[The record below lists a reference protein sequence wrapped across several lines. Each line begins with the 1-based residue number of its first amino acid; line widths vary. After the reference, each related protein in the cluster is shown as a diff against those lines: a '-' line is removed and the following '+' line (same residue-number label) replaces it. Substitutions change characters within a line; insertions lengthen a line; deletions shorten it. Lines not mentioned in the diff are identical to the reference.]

1 MTEQNAHDDERDTAD
16 LAAGD
21 TADLPIDDATDL
33 AAADTA
39 RPQAPAEQLT
49 PAGRAVSPS
58 PSPTPTFAATDRP
71 ARRAR
76 RLRWKPG
83 ITRPMMALSAASFA
97 LMVAGVGGYVSAIPA
112 VVAGDKPGAVVI
124 PLESA
129 LWLDGQMR
137 EVQAGSANSTRAVGP
152 LTVEGSKTD
161 AAAPDAA
168 AALGIGSSSG
178 MLGVASLTGASAAS
192 SVDSSFTRAQQIA
205 GASVASGSGSASG
218 SAASTA
224 ARRRRARGLREA
236 APRPAPVRAVRATPA
251 VRAARRAMQAARA
264 RKAPAAPVPHLRLP
278 RPTAEQEAAAYA
290 VLVDHQARVNAYVV
304 RLNNAVAAFNNDCMS
319 TSRPLRQSDYNEYA
333 AIDSQTL
340 TDFLL
345 LRNSNAFADGSR
357 WLEQKGNLQRAY
369 IALDQYLTV
378 IYDAWGLN
386 LEYENPA
393 EGVDRWMEP
402 VRADQDASG
411 NSMAAA
417 HLNETLASIRLMSGL
432 VDKGGALASS
442 GAVQGMRLVRV
453 ADFSA
458 PLSLSDAD
466 RPSYVRRFVTLFV
479 SQGQGHRGG
488 TGRVEHARNAQ
499 GEHLALKLLSL
510 PHRRDGE
517 TEDDYER
524 RVRASR
530 AAFERE
536 YECHILLSGLKGFPR
551 SVRPRAPLTGCRA
564 SLWNGLRASPWTACA
579 GSWPSTAAAA

>member
-1 MTEQNAHDDERDTAD
+1 MAEQNAHDDERDTAD

-21 TADLPIDDATDL
+21 TADLAIDDATDL

-49 PAGRAVSPS
+49 PAGRAASPS

-97 LMVAGVGGYVSAIPA
+97 LMVACVGGYVSAIPA
-112 VVAGDKPGAVVI
+112 VVAGDKPGAVAI

-137 EVQAGSANSTRAVGP
+137 EVQAGPANSTRAVGP

-205 GASVASGSGSASG
+205 GASAASGSGSVSGSAASGGSSQAGSGSAGSGSASG
-218 SAASTA
+218 SGSGSGNSGGSGGASGDA
-224 ARRRRARGLREA
+224 SGSGSGSESDGGSGSA
-236 APRPAPVRAVRATPA
+236 PAPAG
-251 VRAARRAMQAARA
+251 
-264 RKAPAAPVPHLRLP
+264 
-278 RPTAEQEAAAYA
+278 PTAEQEAAAYA
-290 VLVDHQARVNAYVV
+290 VLVDHQARVNDYVARV
-304 RLNNAVAAFNNDCMS
+304 NNAVAAFNNDCMS
-319 TSRPLRQSDYNEYA
+319 TSRPLRQSDYNECA

-386 LEYENPA
+386 LEYETPA

-402 VRADQDASG
+402 VRADYDASG

-417 HLNETLASIRLMSGL
+417 HLNETLASI
-432 VDKGGALASS
+432 
-442 GAVQGMRLVRV
+442 
-453 ADFSA
+453 
-458 PLSLSDAD
+458 SL
-466 RPSYVRRFVTLFV
+466 
-479 SQGQGHRGG
+479 
-488 TGRVEHARNAQ
+488 
-499 GEHLALKLLSL
+499 
-510 PHRRDGE
+510 
-517 TEDDYER
+517 
-524 RVRASR
+524 
-530 AAFERE
+530 
-536 YECHILLSGLKGFPR
+536 
-551 SVRPRAPLTGCRA
+551 
-564 SLWNGLRASPWTACA
+564 
-579 GSWPSTAAAA
+579 

>member
-1 MTEQNAHDDERDTAD
+1 
-16 LAAGD
+16 
-21 TADLPIDDATDL
+21 
-33 AAADTA
+33 
-39 RPQAPAEQLT
+39 
-49 PAGRAVSPS
+49 
-58 PSPTPTFAATDRP
+58 
-71 ARRAR
+71 
-76 RLRWKPG
+76 
-83 ITRPMMALSAASFA
+83 MMALSAASFA

-112 VVAGDKPGAVVI
+112 VVAGDKPSTVVI

-137 EVQAGSANSTRAVGP
+137 EVQAGPVSSTRAVGP

-161 AAAPDAA
+161 AAAP
-168 AALGIGSSSG
+168 ALGIGSSSG

-205 GASVASGSGSASG
+205 GASAASGSGSASD
-218 SAASTA
+218 SAASGGSSQA
-224 ARRRRARGLREA
+224 GSGSAGSGSASGSGSGSGGSGSGGSGGASGDAGGSGSGSESDGGSGSA
-236 APRPAPVRAVRATPA
+236 PAPAG
-251 VRAARRAMQAARA
+251 
-264 RKAPAAPVPHLRLP
+264 
-278 RPTAEQEAAAYA
+278 PTAEQEAAAYA

-319 TSRPLRQSDYNEYA
+319 TSRPLRQSDYNECA

-417 HLNETLASIRLMSGL
+417 HLNETLASI
-432 VDKGGALASS
+432 
-442 GAVQGMRLVRV
+442 
-453 ADFSA
+453 
-458 PLSLSDAD
+458 SL
-466 RPSYVRRFVTLFV
+466 
-479 SQGQGHRGG
+479 
-488 TGRVEHARNAQ
+488 
-499 GEHLALKLLSL
+499 
-510 PHRRDGE
+510 
-517 TEDDYER
+517 
-524 RVRASR
+524 
-530 AAFERE
+530 
-536 YECHILLSGLKGFPR
+536 
-551 SVRPRAPLTGCRA
+551 
-564 SLWNGLRASPWTACA
+564 
-579 GSWPSTAAAA
+579 

>member
-1 MTEQNAHDDERDTAD
+1 MAEQNAHDDERDTAD
-16 LAAGD
+16 LVAGD
-21 TADLPIDDATDL
+21 TADLAIDGATDL
-33 AAADTA
+33 AVADTA

-137 EVQAGSANSTRAVGP
+137 EVQAGPANSTRAVGP

-192 SVDSSFTRAQQIA
+192 SVDSSFTCAQQIA
-205 GASVASGSGSASG
+205 GASAASGSGSASG
-218 SAASTA
+218 FAASGGSSQA
-224 ARRRRARGLREA
+224 GSGSAGSGSASGSGSGSGGSGSASDDAGGSGSGSENA
-236 APRPAPVRAVRATPA
+236 GGSGSAPAPAG
-251 VRAARRAMQAARA
+251 
-264 RKAPAAPVPHLRLP
+264 
-278 RPTAEQEAAAYA
+278 PTAEQEAAAYA

-319 TSRPLRQSDYNEYA
+319 TSRPLRQSDYNECA
-333 AIDSQTL
+333 VIDSQTL

-357 WLEQKGNLQRAY
+357 
-369 IALDQYLTV
+369 
-378 IYDAWGLN
+378 
-386 LEYENPA
+386 
-393 EGVDRWMEP
+393 
-402 VRADQDASG
+402 
-411 NSMAAA
+411 
-417 HLNETLASIRLMSGL
+417 
-432 VDKGGALASS
+432 
-442 GAVQGMRLVRV
+442 
-453 ADFSA
+453 
-458 PLSLSDAD
+458 
-466 RPSYVRRFVTLFV
+466 
-479 SQGQGHRGG
+479 
-488 TGRVEHARNAQ
+488 
-499 GEHLALKLLSL
+499 
-510 PHRRDGE
+510 
-517 TEDDYER
+517 
-524 RVRASR
+524 
-530 AAFERE
+530 
-536 YECHILLSGLKGFPR
+536 
-551 SVRPRAPLTGCRA
+551 
-564 SLWNGLRASPWTACA
+564 
-579 GSWPSTAAAA
+579 

>member
-16 LAAGD
+16 LATNDAADLAAGDATDLVTDD
-21 TADLPIDDATDL
+21 TADLAIDDTSDSAVDDTSDL
-33 AAADTA
+33 AAGDAADLATADTA
-39 RPQAPAEQLT
+39 RPQTAAEQLT

-137 EVQAGSANSTRAVGP
+137 EVQAGPANSTRAVGP

-168 AALGIGSSSG
+168 AALGIGSNSG

-205 GASVASGSGSASG
+205 GASAASGSDSVSGSAASGGSSQAGSGSAGSGSASG
-218 SAASTA
+218 SGSGSGNSGSGGSGGASGDA
-224 ARRRRARGLREA
+224 SGSESGSGNAGGSGS
-236 APRPAPVRAVRATPA
+236 
-251 VRAARRAMQAARA
+251 
-264 RKAPAAPVPHLRLP
+264 APAG
-278 RPTAEQEAAAYA
+278 PTAEQEAAAYA
-290 VLVDHQARVNAYVV
+290 VLVDHQARVNDYVA

-319 TSRPLRQSDYNEYA
+319 TSRSLRQSDYNECA

-345 LRNSNAFADGSR
+345 LRNSSAFADGSR

-369 IALDQYLTV
+369 IALDQYLSV

-386 LEYENPA
+386 LAYENPA

-402 VRADQDASG
+402 VRADQDAFG
-411 NSMAAA
+411 NSIAAA
-417 HLNETLASIRLMSGL
+417 RLNETLASIRL
-432 VDKGGALASS
+432 
-442 GAVQGMRLVRV
+442 
-453 ADFSA
+453 
-458 PLSLSDAD
+458 
-466 RPSYVRRFVTLFV
+466 
-479 SQGQGHRGG
+479 
-488 TGRVEHARNAQ
+488 
-499 GEHLALKLLSL
+499 
-510 PHRRDGE
+510 
-517 TEDDYER
+517 
-524 RVRASR
+524 
-530 AAFERE
+530 
-536 YECHILLSGLKGFPR
+536 
-551 SVRPRAPLTGCRA
+551 
-564 SLWNGLRASPWTACA
+564 
-579 GSWPSTAAAA
+579 

>member
-1 MTEQNAHDDERDTAD
+1 MAEQNAHDDERDTAD

-21 TADLPIDDATDL
+21 ATDLAIDDATDL
-33 AAADTA
+33 AADDAS

-49 PAGRAVSPS
+49 PAVRAVSPS

-97 LMVAGVGGYVSAIPA
+97 LMVACVGGYVSAIPA
-112 VVAGDKPGAVVI
+112 VVAGDKPGAVAI

-137 EVQAGSANSTRAVGP
+137 EVQAGPANSTRAVGP

-205 GASVASGSGSASG
+205 GASAASGSGSVSGSAASGGSSQAGSGSAGSGSASG
-218 SAASTA
+218 SGSGSGNSGGSGGASGDA
-224 ARRRRARGLREA
+224 SGSGSGSESDGGSGSA
-236 APRPAPVRAVRATPA
+236 PAPAG
-251 VRAARRAMQAARA
+251 
-264 RKAPAAPVPHLRLP
+264 
-278 RPTAEQEAAAYA
+278 PTAEQEAAAYA
-290 VLVDHQARVNAYVV
+290 VLVDHQARVNDYVARV
-304 RLNNAVAAFNNDCMS
+304 NNAVAAFNNDCMS
-319 TSRPLRQSDYNEYA
+319 TSRPLRQSDYNECA

-417 HLNETLASIRLMSGL
+417 HLNETLASI
-432 VDKGGALASS
+432 
-442 GAVQGMRLVRV
+442 
-453 ADFSA
+453 
-458 PLSLSDAD
+458 SL
-466 RPSYVRRFVTLFV
+466 
-479 SQGQGHRGG
+479 
-488 TGRVEHARNAQ
+488 
-499 GEHLALKLLSL
+499 
-510 PHRRDGE
+510 
-517 TEDDYER
+517 
-524 RVRASR
+524 
-530 AAFERE
+530 
-536 YECHILLSGLKGFPR
+536 
-551 SVRPRAPLTGCRA
+551 
-564 SLWNGLRASPWTACA
+564 
-579 GSWPSTAAAA
+579 

>member
-1 MTEQNAHDDERDTAD
+1 MAEQLVRDDERDTAD
-16 LAAGD
+16 LATNDAADLAAGDATDLVTDD
-21 TADLPIDDATDL
+21 TADLAIDDTSDL
-33 AAADTA
+33 AAGDAADLATA
-39 RPQAPAEQLT
+39 DAARSQAPAEQPT

-58 PSPTPTFAATDRP
+58 PGPTPTFAATDRP

-97 LMVAGVGGYVSAIPA
+97 LMIAGVGGYVSAIPA
-112 VVAGDKPGAVVI
+112 VVSDKPSAVVI

-137 EVQAGSANSTRAVGP
+137 EVQAGPANSTRAVGP

-205 GASVASGSGSASG
+205 GASAASGSGSASG
-218 SAASTA
+218 SAASGGSSQA
-224 ARRRRARGLREA
+224 GSGSAGGGSASGSGSGSGGSGGSGSASGDASGSGSGSEGA
-236 APRPAPVRAVRATPA
+236 DGSGSAPAPAG
-251 VRAARRAMQAARA
+251 
-264 RKAPAAPVPHLRLP
+264 
-278 RPTAEQEAAAYA
+278 PTAEQEAAAYA

-319 TSRPLRQSDYNEYA
+319 ASRSLRQSDYNECA

-345 LRNSNAFADGSR
+345 LRNSSAFAEGSR
-357 WLEQKGNLQRAY
+357 WQEQKGNLQRAY
-369 IALDQYLTV
+369 IALDQYLSV

-386 LEYENPA
+386 LAYENPA

-411 NSMAAA
+411 NSIAAA
-417 HLNETLASIRLMSGL
+417 RLNETLASIRL
-432 VDKGGALASS
+432 
-442 GAVQGMRLVRV
+442 
-453 ADFSA
+453 
-458 PLSLSDAD
+458 
-466 RPSYVRRFVTLFV
+466 
-479 SQGQGHRGG
+479 
-488 TGRVEHARNAQ
+488 
-499 GEHLALKLLSL
+499 
-510 PHRRDGE
+510 
-517 TEDDYER
+517 
-524 RVRASR
+524 
-530 AAFERE
+530 
-536 YECHILLSGLKGFPR
+536 
-551 SVRPRAPLTGCRA
+551 
-564 SLWNGLRASPWTACA
+564 
-579 GSWPSTAAAA
+579 

>member
-1 MTEQNAHDDERDTAD
+1 MTERNAHDDERDTAD
-16 LAAGD
+16 LATNDA
-21 TADLPIDDATDL
+21 ADLAAGDATDL
-33 AAADTA
+33 VTDDMADLAIDDTSDSAVGDTSDLAAGDAADLATA
-39 RPQAPAEQLT
+39 DAARSQAPAGQLT
-49 PAGRAVSPS
+49 PAGRAASPS

-137 EVQAGSANSTRAVGP
+137 EVQAGPANSTRAVGP

-205 GASVASGSGSASG
+205 GASAASGSGSASG
-218 SAASTA
+218 SAASGGSSQA
-224 ARRRRARGLREA
+224 GSGSAGGGSASGSGSGSGGSGGSGSASGDASGSGSGSEGA
-236 APRPAPVRAVRATPA
+236 DGSGSAPAPAG
-251 VRAARRAMQAARA
+251 
-264 RKAPAAPVPHLRLP
+264 
-278 RPTAEQEAAAYA
+278 PTAEQEAAAYA

-319 TSRPLRQSDYNEYA
+319 TSRPLRQSDYNECA

-345 LRNSNAFADGSR
+345 LRNSNAFAEGSR

-369 IALDQYLTV
+369 IALDQYLSV

-386 LEYENPA
+386 LAYENPA

-411 NSMAAA
+411 NSIAAA
-417 HLNETLASIRLMSGL
+417 RLNETLASIRL
-432 VDKGGALASS
+432 
-442 GAVQGMRLVRV
+442 
-453 ADFSA
+453 
-458 PLSLSDAD
+458 
-466 RPSYVRRFVTLFV
+466 
-479 SQGQGHRGG
+479 
-488 TGRVEHARNAQ
+488 
-499 GEHLALKLLSL
+499 
-510 PHRRDGE
+510 
-517 TEDDYER
+517 
-524 RVRASR
+524 
-530 AAFERE
+530 
-536 YECHILLSGLKGFPR
+536 
-551 SVRPRAPLTGCRA
+551 
-564 SLWNGLRASPWTACA
+564 
-579 GSWPSTAAAA
+579 

>member
-1 MTEQNAHDDERDTAD
+1 MAEQNAHDDERDTAD
-16 LAAGD
+16 LVAGD
-21 TADLPIDDATDL
+21 TADLAIDGATDL
-33 AAADTA
+33 AVADTA

-49 PAGRAVSPS
+49 PAGSAVSPS
-58 PSPTPTFAATDRP
+58 SSPTPTFAATDRP

-137 EVQAGSANSTRAVGP
+137 EVQAGPANSTRAVGP

-205 GASVASGSGSASG
+205 GASAASGSGSASG
-218 SAASTA
+218 FAASGGSSQA
-224 ARRRRARGLREA
+224 GSGSAGSGSASGSGSGSGGSGSASDDAGGSGSGSENA
-236 APRPAPVRAVRATPA
+236 GGSGSAPAPAG
-251 VRAARRAMQAARA
+251 
-264 RKAPAAPVPHLRLP
+264 
-278 RPTAEQEAAAYA
+278 PTAEQEAAAYA
-290 VLVDHQARVNAYVV
+290 VLVDHQARVNDYVARV
-304 RLNNAVAAFNNDCMS
+304 NNAVAAFNNDCMS
-319 TSRPLRQSDYNEYA
+319 TSRPLRQSDYNECA

-417 HLNETLASIRLMSGL
+417 HLNETLASI
-432 VDKGGALASS
+432 
-442 GAVQGMRLVRV
+442 
-453 ADFSA
+453 
-458 PLSLSDAD
+458 SL
-466 RPSYVRRFVTLFV
+466 
-479 SQGQGHRGG
+479 
-488 TGRVEHARNAQ
+488 
-499 GEHLALKLLSL
+499 
-510 PHRRDGE
+510 
-517 TEDDYER
+517 
-524 RVRASR
+524 
-530 AAFERE
+530 
-536 YECHILLSGLKGFPR
+536 
-551 SVRPRAPLTGCRA
+551 
-564 SLWNGLRASPWTACA
+564 
-579 GSWPSTAAAA
+579 

>member
-1 MTEQNAHDDERDTAD
+1 MAEQNAHDDERDTANLAAGDATDVVTDDTADLAIDDTSDSAVDNTSDLATGDTAD

-21 TADLPIDDATDL
+21 TADLAIDDATDL
-33 AAADTA
+33 AVVDTA

-49 PAGRAVSPS
+49 PVGSAVSPS
-58 PSPTPTFAATDRP
+58 SSPTPTFAATDRP

-137 EVQAGSANSTRAVGP
+137 EVQAGPANSTRAVGP

-205 GASVASGSGSASG
+205 GASAASGSGSASG
-218 SAASTA
+218 SAAS
-224 ARRRRARGLREA
+224 GGSS
-236 APRPAPVRAVRATPA
+236 
-251 VRAARRAMQAARA
+251 QAGSGSAGGGSA
-264 RKAPAAPVPHLRLP
+264 SGSGSGSESAGGSDSGSASAPAG
-278 RPTAEQEAAAYA
+278 PTAEQEAAAYA
-290 VLVDHQARVNAYVV
+290 VLVDHQARVNAYLT

-319 TSRPLRQSDYNEYA
+319 TSRPLRQSDYNECA

-345 LRNSNAFADGSR
+345 LRNSDAFADGSR

-369 IALDQYLTV
+369 IALDQYLSV

-386 LEYENPA
+386 LAYENPA

-411 NSMAAA
+411 NSIAAA
-417 HLNETLASIRLMSGL
+417 RLDETLASIRL
-432 VDKGGALASS
+432 
-442 GAVQGMRLVRV
+442 
-453 ADFSA
+453 
-458 PLSLSDAD
+458 
-466 RPSYVRRFVTLFV
+466 
-479 SQGQGHRGG
+479 
-488 TGRVEHARNAQ
+488 
-499 GEHLALKLLSL
+499 
-510 PHRRDGE
+510 
-517 TEDDYER
+517 
-524 RVRASR
+524 
-530 AAFERE
+530 
-536 YECHILLSGLKGFPR
+536 
-551 SVRPRAPLTGCRA
+551 
-564 SLWNGLRASPWTACA
+564 
-579 GSWPSTAAAA
+579 

>member
-21 TADLPIDDATDL
+21 TADLAIDDATDL
-33 AAADTA
+33 VAADTA
-39 RPQAPAEQLT
+39 RPQT

-97 LMVAGVGGYVSAIPA
+97 LMIAGVGGYVSAIPA
-112 VVAGDKPGAVVI
+112 VVADDRPSAVVI

-137 EVQAGSANSTRAVGP
+137 EVQAGPANSTRAVGP

-168 AALGIGSSSG
+168 AALGLGSSSG

-205 GASVASGSGSASG
+205 GASAASGSGSASG
-218 SAASTA
+218 SAASGGSSQA
-224 ARRRRARGLREA
+224 GSGSAGSGSASGSGSGSGGSGSASGDASGSGSGSEGA
-236 APRPAPVRAVRATPA
+236 DGSGSAPAPAG
-251 VRAARRAMQAARA
+251 
-264 RKAPAAPVPHLRLP
+264 
-278 RPTAEQEAAAYA
+278 PTAEQEAAAYA

-319 TSRPLRQSDYNEYA
+319 TSRPLRQSDYNECA

-345 LRNSNAFADGSR
+345 LRNSNAFAEGSR

-369 IALDQYLTV
+369 IALDQYLSV

-386 LEYENPA
+386 LAYENPA

-411 NSMAAA
+411 NSIAAA
-417 HLNETLASIRLMSGL
+417 RLNETLASIRL
-432 VDKGGALASS
+432 
-442 GAVQGMRLVRV
+442 
-453 ADFSA
+453 
-458 PLSLSDAD
+458 
-466 RPSYVRRFVTLFV
+466 
-479 SQGQGHRGG
+479 
-488 TGRVEHARNAQ
+488 
-499 GEHLALKLLSL
+499 
-510 PHRRDGE
+510 
-517 TEDDYER
+517 
-524 RVRASR
+524 
-530 AAFERE
+530 
-536 YECHILLSGLKGFPR
+536 
-551 SVRPRAPLTGCRA
+551 
-564 SLWNGLRASPWTACA
+564 
-579 GSWPSTAAAA
+579 